1 MSSGSLRATF
11 SGQLAAKKV
20 RVPRQHT
27 VVSRDF
33 TTINLQTTVSVG
45 REVVSEQRATSVRER
60 VQPDWCVISTTTT
73 GFIGFGLRIYFVC
86 KQGVLLDFC
95 YDKALE
101 ASYLRR

>member
-20 RVPRQHT
+20 RVDRQHT

-45 REVVSEQRATSVRER
+45 REVDSVQRATNVRER
-60 VQPDWCVISTTTT
+60 VQPDWCVNFNYDNWIIWIWLTFLFCVQVGRIT
-73 GFIGFGLRIYFVC
+73 GFVSASFG
-86 KQGVLLDFC
+86 G
-95 YDKALE
+95 
-101 ASYLRR
+101 